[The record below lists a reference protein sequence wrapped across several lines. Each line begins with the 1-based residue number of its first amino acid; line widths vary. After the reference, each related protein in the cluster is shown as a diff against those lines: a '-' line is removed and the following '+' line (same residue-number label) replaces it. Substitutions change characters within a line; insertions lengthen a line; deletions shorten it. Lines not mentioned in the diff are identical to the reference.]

1 MDEATIARL
10 VGMIM
15 IKLGVDEVKLTR
27 EELIHY
33 NSQVESVFDPFSAT
47 CTIKL
52 IK

>member
-1 MDEATIARL
+1 MDEATISRL

-27 EELIHY
+27 EELLAY
-33 NSQVESVFDPFSAT
+33 NSNIESAFDPFSAT